1 MSGPLGGL
9 KVIDLGRGQT
19 AGMTTMVL
27 ADFGADVVKVEPPG
41 GDPERALA
49 NAPLWLRG
57 KRSVVLDLEDEAGR
71 AQLRELVRGADVV
84 LSSAAPGAA
93 ERVGADY
100 EALSALNP
108 RLVYCSLTGWGP
120 RGPHAHYP
128 AREALVAAKSGR
140 MLTFRG
146 LPRREGPAFAAVPVG
161 SHAASQAAVHGIMAA
176 LLERERSGVGQLVE
190 TSLLQGMIPYD
201 PAGLT
206 RLQLQERYAGLL
218 ETEFSDDA
226 ARMPTLNYH
235 PVMASDGRW
244 IQLGNLLEHL
254 FVSFLAAADMADVLG
269 EERYR
274 GQPAAWADEDRE
286 AMRDRILLR
295 MRERSSEEWMET
307 FRENGNV
314 AAEPFESTQEAL
326 ENVEYTSN
334 GDVVTIDHPRLG
346 QVRWLAPLARL
357 EATPGSAEG
366 IDPLVGEHT
375 DEVLSSLDGSA
386 GDAAETTGTAEST
399 STEAGTRPPLE
410 GVTVLEF
417 ATIIAAPLAASL
429 LSDLGARVIKVEPI
443 GGDPG
448 RRVGGNI
455 VAGLGSIKFNAGK
468 ESICIDLKSA
478 EGQEILARLLPSADV
493 VLHNYRPGVPERLG
507 IGYEQVRAANPQAIW
522 VSANGYGPEAPG
534 AHRPCAHPI
543 AGAAAGG
550 ALYQAG
556 AAMPPSD
563 GAEVAELREAARWMM
578 RANEV
583 NPDPNTSMVIA
594 SATLLGLYAAQRD
607 GVGQRIFVNML
618 AANAYANHDDAL
630 AYSGKPARPAVDAD
644 LRGLNATHRLYEA
657 SDGWVFLS
665 VADDDE
671 WAALVA
677 AASDARLDDR
687 DFATSEG
694 RLAEDERLADVLGE
708 VFATRGADAWEEL
721 LIASGVGCVRADAQL
736 PGPFF
741 IEDEHVAENGF
752 AKTVEHPRFGPFVR
766 HGPTVTLSR
775 SQVACGPGSLAGLQT
790 DALLADLGFDAA
802 SVASLRERSVV
813 WSEPVAGPA
822 TT

>member
-1 MSGPLGGL
+1 VSGPLSDL

-57 KRSVVLDLEDEAGR
+57 KRSVVLDLEDEGGR

-84 LSSAAPGAA
+84 VASDPPGVA

-100 EALSALNP
+100 DSLSALNP

-120 RGPHAHYP
+120 RGDYAHYP

-140 MLTFRG
+140 MLSFRG
-146 LPRREGPAFAAVPVG
+146 LPRREGPAFAAVQVG

-176 LLERERSGVGQLVE
+176 LLERERSGAGQLVE

-201 PAGLT
+201 AAGLT

-254 FVSFLAAADMADVLG
+254 FVSFLVAADLADVLG
-269 EERYR
+269 EERYS

-295 MRERSSEEWMET
+295 MRDRSSAEWMET

-334 GDVVTIDHPRLG
+334 GDVVTVDHPRLG
-346 QVRWLAPLARL
+346 EVRWLAPLARL
-357 EATPGSAEG
+357 EETPGSAEG
-366 IDPLVGEHT
+366 IDPLVGEHSE
-375 DEVLSSLDGSA
+375 EVLAALSAADGGASPE
-386 GDAAETTGTAEST
+386 GTTGAASNTAS
-399 STEAGTRPPLE
+399 GRPPLE
-410 GVTVLEF
+410 GVTILEF

-448 RRVGGNI
+448 RRAGGNI

-468 ESICIDLKSA
+468 ESICIDLKST
-478 EGQEILARLLPSADV
+478 EGQEILAGLLPSADV
-493 VLHNYRPGVPERLG
+493 ILHNYRPGVPERLG
-507 IGYEQVRAANPQAIW
+507 IGYEQVRAVNPKAIW
-522 VSANGYGPEAPG
+522 VSATGYGPEAPG

-556 AAMPPSD
+556 VAMPPSD
-563 GAEVAELREAARWMM
+563 SSDVRELREAARWMM

-594 SATLLGLYAAQRD
+594 SATLLGLYAARRE

-630 AYSGKPARPAVDAD
+630 SYAGKPERSGLDAD
-644 LRGLNATHRLYEA
+644 LYGLSATHRLYRS

-665 VADDDE
+665 VADDEE
-671 WAALVA
+671 WAGLSEAVGDAVLD
-677 AASDARLDDR
+677 ASE
-687 DFATSEG
+687 FATSAGRVEHDG
-694 RLAEDERLADVLGE
+694 RLAEVLEG
-708 VFATRGADAWEEL
+708 VFTTRGADAWEEL
-721 LIASGVGCVRADAQL
+721 LIAAGVGCVRADANL

-741 IEDEHVAENGF
+741 LGDGHVADNGF
-752 AKTVEHPRFGPFVR
+752 AATVDHPRFGRFVR

-775 SQVACGPGSLAGLQT
+775 SGVDCGPGSLAGLQT
-790 DALLADLGFDAA
+790 DELLADLGFDAGA
-802 SVASLRERSVV
+802 IADLRERSVV
-813 WSEPVAGPA
+813 WSEAVEALE